1 MNLKGQICL
10 VRALADHAI
19 WQGDLALRGAWVDLL
34 LRANTEDALI
44 LQRGE
49 AVEVRRGQLAWSV
62 KGLADKWLCC
72 EEKAAKYLAWF
83 AKTGCIR
90 VESTKRRTLITILNY
105 DIYQTDTVPGS
116 DTDTVPGLGS
126 NSAGVGG
133 QTLDMDVADD
143 VEPSRLSVKP
153 SSAMPSVPGSDTGS
167 VTGSVSES
175 AQSREKR
182 DRRHT
187 PREGSS
193 PEWAEVEAFAANAG
207 VESAFARDWFERKVN
222 SLTHGFETLREW
234 RFDLLT
240 YWRRFGEGRKPGE
253 NSGGG
258 QARPTV
264 ARAKSLGAEIMD
276 AENTRKRLVAQM
288 SEHPCNELSVS
299 YDPVS
304 AEYPAWRDMLMTLR
318 SVEGILRSIPKDAP
332 EDWQRRLRKEAFQR
346 ELAQHPGNPESTAY
360 DEEHCT
366 EALRVEFIALRKEIV

>member
-34 LRANTEDALI
+34 LRANTEDAL
-44 LQRGE
+44 LMQRGE

-83 AKTGCIR
+83 AKVGCIR

-105 DIYQTDTVPGS
+105 DIYQTDSVPGS
-116 DTDTVPGLGS
+116 DTDSVPGSWS
-126 NSAGVGG
+126 NTSRVAGHG
-133 QTLDMDVADD
+133 LDMAVADD
-143 VEPSRLSVKP
+143 VGPSRLSPKP
-153 SSAMPSVPGSDTGS
+153 LSAKPSVPGSDTES

-182 DRRHT
+182 EERHT
-187 PREGSS
+187 PREGH
-193 PEWAEVEAFAANAG
+193 PANWDEVADFASGAN
-207 VESAFARDWFERKVN
+207 VDSDFARDWFERKVN
-222 SLTHGFETLREW
+222 SLTHGFDSLRDW

-240 YWRRFGEGRKPGE
+240 YWRRTGGAKKPAENGASNGRPAG
-253 NSGGG
+253 S
-258 QARPTV
+258 RP
-264 ARAKSLGAEIMD
+264 KSVGAEIMD
-276 AENTRKRLVAQM
+276 AENTRKRVVAQM
-288 SEHPCNELSVS
+288 AEHPCNELSAS
-299 YDPVS
+299 YDAAS
-304 AEYPAWRDMLMTLR
+304 EEYPAWQAMLVTLR
-318 SVEGILRSIPKDAP
+318 SVEGILRSIPKEAA

-360 DEEHCT
+360 DEAFCT
-366 EALRVEFIALRKEIV
+366 QAQQAQFLALRKEAV